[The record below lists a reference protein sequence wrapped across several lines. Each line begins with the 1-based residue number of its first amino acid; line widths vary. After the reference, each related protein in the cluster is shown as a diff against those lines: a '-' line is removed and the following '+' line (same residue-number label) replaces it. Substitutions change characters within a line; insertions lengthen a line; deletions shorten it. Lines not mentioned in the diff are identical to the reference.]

1 MTIKEIE
8 TLSGL
13 PRANIRYY
21 ESEGLIS
28 PKRAENGYREYSRA
42 DVGIGP
48 YRVLRIFAAAHWA
61 EQCGIRTDRQQKEHT
76 MTIKDMEL
84 QTGLARANIRYYESE
99 GLIAPVRAENGYRE
113 YSQEDAETL
122 LRVKL
127 LRALGLTVGQ
137 IKAIVRG
144 ETELDAALSARI
156 AAIRKEKAELDRA
169 GEIAGR
175 LRQTHA
181 QFQTLDAR
189 PYLDEMQAERVL
201 ERDTLPKEHFPWQR
215 FFARLVD
222 AQIYRTLWVLILPAL
237 SFNMLKTGIGGQVFM
252 EFLAL
257 GTMFLLEPL
266 LLSRFGTTAGKWL
279 FGLRVASPDGRRL
292 TYAEGRERTAYL
304 FWYGIRLN
312 LPVFRLYRL
321 YVSYTD
327 EQQGKALPWEDGS
340 EQTIRDHAGWRF
352 AAAAVLA
359 ALLIAGGVLRVLL
372 TYGPANRGE
381 LTVAQF
387 AENYNTILRQFG
399 DYDVELDETGRWQEE
414 SEFSMDGGT
423 VSVTFGERY
432 PQLKYQTENGVLTGI
447 VYHAEGGEADSWIS
461 IPSGSVMQYALF
473 AFAGAEKGHILLDKP
488 LQEAASEL
496 SNCVF
501 SEYHTVVDGVAVDY
515 TYTDTITDSV
525 RTQYSYTLTLRRVQ
539 G

>member
-1 MTIKEIE
+1 
-8 TLSGL
+8 
-13 PRANIRYY
+13 
-21 ESEGLIS
+21 
-28 PKRAENGYREYSRA
+28 
-42 DVGIGP
+42 
-48 YRVLRIFAAAHWA
+48 
-61 EQCGIRTDRQQKEHT
+61 

-84 QTGLARANIRYYESE
+84 QTGLARANIRYYEAE
-99 GLIAPVRAENGYRE
+99 GLITPERAENGYRD

-137 IKAIVRG
+137 IKAVVRG
-144 ETELDAALSARI
+144 ETELAAALSARI
-156 AAIRKEKAELDRA
+156 AAIQKEKTALDRA

-175 LRQTHA
+175 IRQAHA
-181 QFQTLDAR
+181 QFRTLDAR
-189 PYLDEMQAERVL
+189 PYLDEMQTERVL

-215 FFARLVD
+215 FFARLLD
-222 AQIYRTLWVLILPAL
+222 AQIYRSLWVLILPAL
-237 SFNMLKTGIGGQVFM
+237 GFNMLKSSRGGVL
-252 EFLAL
+252 FLELLTL

-266 LLSRFGTTAGKWL
+266 LLSRFGTTPGKWL
-279 FGLRVASPDGRRL
+279 FGLRVTSPDGRRL

-312 LPVFRLYRL
+312 LPFFRLYRL

-327 EQQGKALPWEDGS
+327 EQQEKELPWEDRS

-352 AAAAVLA
+352 AAAAALA
-359 ALLIAGGVLRVLL
+359 VLLIAGGVLRVLL
-372 TYGPANRGE
+372 PYGPTHRGE
-381 LTVAQF
+381 LTIAQF

-423 VSVTFGERY
+423 VSVAFGERY
-432 PQLKYQTENGVLTGI
+432 PQLEYQTENGVLTGI

-488 LQEAASEL
+488 LQTAASEL
-496 SNCVF
+496 CDSVF

-515 TYTDTITDSV
+515 VYTGTIIDS
-525 RTQYSYTLTLRRVQ
+525 TYSYTLTLTKVNE
-539 G
+539 

>member
-1 MTIKEIE
+1 
-8 TLSGL
+8 
-13 PRANIRYY
+13 
-21 ESEGLIS
+21 
-28 PKRAENGYREYSRA
+28 
-42 DVGIGP
+42 
-48 YRVLRIFAAAHWA
+48 
-61 EQCGIRTDRQQKEHT
+61 

-84 QTGLARANIRYYESE
+84 QTGLARANIRYYEAE
-99 GLIAPVRAENGYRE
+99 GLISPERAENGYRE

-156 AAIRKEKAELDRA
+156 AAIQKEKAALDWA

-175 LRQTHA
+175 IRQAHA
-181 QFQTLDAR
+181 QFRTLDAR
-189 PYLDEMQAERVL
+189 PYLDEMQTERVL

-215 FFARLVD
+215 FFARLLD
-222 AQIYRTLWVLILPAL
+222 GQIYRTLWMLLLPAL
-237 SFNMLKTGIGGQVFM
+237 GFNMLKNSRGGM
-252 EFLAL
+252 LFLELLTL

-266 LLSRFGTTAGKWL
+266 LLSRFGTTPGKWL
-279 FGLRVASPDGRRL
+279 FGLRVTSPDGRKL

-312 LPVFRLYRL
+312 LPFFRLYRL

-372 TYGPANRGE
+372 PVGPVYRGE

-399 DYDVELDETGRWQEE
+399 DYDVELDENGRWKEE
-414 SEFSMDGGT
+414 SSFQSNGGT
-423 VSVTFGERY
+423 TTVMFNDRL
-432 PQLKYQTENGVLTGI
+432 PQLEYQTENGVLTGI

-539 G
+539 R

>member
-1 MTIKEIE
+1 
-8 TLSGL
+8 
-13 PRANIRYY
+13 
-21 ESEGLIS
+21 
-28 PKRAENGYREYSRA
+28 
-42 DVGIGP
+42 
-48 YRVLRIFAAAHWA
+48 
-61 EQCGIRTDRQQKEHT
+61 

-84 QTGLARANIRYYESE
+84 QTGLARANIRYYEAE
-99 GLIAPVRAENGYRE
+99 GLITPERAENGYRD

-137 IKAIVRG
+137 IKAVVRG

-156 AAIRKEKAELDRA
+156 AAIQKEKTALDRA

-175 LRQTHA
+175 IRQAHA
-181 QFQTLDAR
+181 QFRTLDAR
-189 PYLDEMQAERVL
+189 PYLDEMQTERVL

-215 FFARLVD
+215 FFARLLD
-222 AQIYRTLWVLILPAL
+222 AQIYRSLWVLILPAL
-237 SFNMLKTGIGGQVFM
+237 GFNMLKSSRGGVLLL
-252 EFLAL
+252 ELLTL

-266 LLSRFGTTAGKWL
+266 LLSRFGTTPGKWL

-327 EQQGKALPWEDGS
+327 EQQEKALPWEDRS

-352 AAAAVLA
+352 AAAAALA
-359 ALLIAGGVLRVLL
+359 VLLIAGGVLRVLL
-372 TYGPANRGE
+372 PYGPTHRGE
-381 LTVAQF
+381 LTIAQF

-432 PQLKYQTENGVLTGI
+432 PQLEYQTENGVLTGI

-488 LQEAASEL
+488 LQTAASEL
-496 SNCVF
+496 CDSVF

-515 TYTDTITDSV
+515 VYTDTITDST
-525 RTQYSYTLTLRRVQ
+525 RTQYSYTLTLTKVNE
-539 G
+539 

>member
-1 MTIKEIE
+1 
-8 TLSGL
+8 
-13 PRANIRYY
+13 
-21 ESEGLIS
+21 
-28 PKRAENGYREYSRA
+28 
-42 DVGIGP
+42 
-48 YRVLRIFAAAHWA
+48 
-61 EQCGIRTDRQQKEHT
+61 

-84 QTGLARANIRYYESE
+84 QTGLARANIRYYEAE
-99 GLIAPVRAENGYRE
+99 GLITPERAENGYRD

-137 IKAIVRG
+137 IKAVVRG

-156 AAIRKEKAELDRA
+156 AAIQKEKTALDRA

-175 LRQTHA
+175 IRQAHA
-181 QFQTLDAR
+181 QFRTLDAR
-189 PYLDEMQAERVL
+189 PYLDEMQTERVL

-215 FFARLVD
+215 FFARLLD
-222 AQIYRTLWVLILPAL
+222 AQIYRSLWVLILPAL
-237 SFNMLKTGIGGQVFM
+237 GFNMLKSSRGGVL
-252 EFLAL
+252 FLELLTL

-266 LLSRFGTTAGKWL
+266 LLSRFGTTPGKWL
-279 FGLRVASPDGRRL
+279 CGLRVTSPDGRRL

-312 LPVFRLYRL
+312 LPFFRLYRL

-327 EQQGKALPWEDGS
+327 EQQEKELPWEDRS

-352 AAAAVLA
+352 AAAAALA
-359 ALLIAGGVLRVLL
+359 VLLIAGGVLRVLL
-372 TYGPANRGE
+372 PYGPPHRGE
-381 LTVAQF
+381 LTIAQF

-423 VSVTFGERY
+423 VSVAFGERY
-432 PQLKYQTENGVLTGI
+432 PQLEYQTENGVLTGI
-447 VYHAEGGEADSWIS
+447 VYHAEGDEADSWIS

-488 LQEAASEL
+488 LQTAASEL
-496 SNCVF
+496 CDSVF

>member
-1 MTIKEIE
+1 
-8 TLSGL
+8 
-13 PRANIRYY
+13 
-21 ESEGLIS
+21 
-28 PKRAENGYREYSRA
+28 
-42 DVGIGP
+42 
-48 YRVLRIFAAAHWA
+48 
-61 EQCGIRTDRQQKEHT
+61 

-84 QTGLARANIRYYESE
+84 QTGLARANIRYYEAE
-99 GLIAPVRAENGYRE
+99 GLITPERAENGYRD

-137 IKAIVRG
+137 IKAVVRG

-156 AAIRKEKAELDRA
+156 AAIQKEKTALDRA

-175 LRQTHA
+175 LRQAHA
-181 QFQTLDAR
+181 QFRTLDAR
-189 PYLDEMQAERVL
+189 PYLDEMQTERVL

-215 FFARLVD
+215 FFARLLD
-222 AQIYRTLWVLILPAL
+222 AQIYRSLWVLILPAL
-237 SFNMLKTGIGGQVFM
+237 GFNMLKSSRGGVL
-252 EFLAL
+252 FLELLTL

-266 LLSRFGTTAGKWL
+266 LLSRFGTTPGKWL
-279 FGLRVASPDGRRL
+279 FGLRVTSPDGRRL

-312 LPVFRLYRL
+312 LPFFRLYRL

-327 EQQGKALPWEDGS
+327 EQQEKELPWEDRS

-352 AAAAVLA
+352 AAAAALA
-359 ALLIAGGVLRVLL
+359 VLLIAGGVLRVLL
-372 TYGPANRGE
+372 PYGPTHRGE
-381 LTVAQF
+381 LTIAQF

-432 PQLKYQTENGVLTGI
+432 PQLEYQTENGVLTGI

-473 AFAGAEKGHILLDKP
+473 AFAGAEKGLSLIHI
-488 LQEAASEL
+488 
-496 SNCVF
+496 
-501 SEYHTVVDGVAVDY
+501 
-515 TYTDTITDSV
+515 
-525 RTQYSYTLTLRRVQ
+525 
-539 G
+539 

>member
-1 MTIKEIE
+1 
-8 TLSGL
+8 
-13 PRANIRYY
+13 
-21 ESEGLIS
+21 
-28 PKRAENGYREYSRA
+28 
-42 DVGIGP
+42 
-48 YRVLRIFAAAHWA
+48 
-61 EQCGIRTDRQQKEHT
+61 
-76 MTIKDMEL
+76 MTIKDMEV
-84 QTGLARANIRYYESE
+84 QTGLARANIRYYEAE
-99 GLIAPVRAENGYRE
+99 GLITPERAENGYRD

-137 IKAIVRG
+137 IKAVVRG

-156 AAIRKEKAELDRA
+156 AAIQKEKTALDRA

-175 LRQTHA
+175 IRQAHT
-181 QFQTLDAR
+181 QFRTLDAR
-189 PYLDEMQAERVL
+189 PYLDEMQTERVL
-201 ERDTLPKEHFPWQR
+201 EHDTLPKEHFPWQR
-215 FFARLVD
+215 FFARLLD
-222 AQIYRTLWVLILPAL
+222 AQIYRSLWVLILPAL
-237 SFNMLKTGIGGQVFM
+237 GFNMLKSSRGGVL
-252 EFLAL
+252 FLELLTL

-266 LLSRFGTTAGKWL
+266 LLSRFSTTPGKWL
-279 FGLRVASPDGRRL
+279 FGLRVTSQDGRKL

-312 LPVFRLYRL
+312 LPFFRLYRL

-327 EQQGKALPWEDGS
+327 EQQEKELPWEDRS

-352 AAAAVLA
+352 AAAAAIAV
-359 ALLIAGGVLRVLL
+359 LLIAGGVLRVLL
-372 TYGPANRGE
+372 PYGPTHRGE

-423 VSVTFGERY
+423 VSVPFGERY
-432 PQLKYQTENGVLTGI
+432 PQLEYQTENGVLTGL
-447 VYHAEGGEADSWIS
+447 VYHAAGGEEDGWIS
-461 IPSGSVMQYALF
+461 VPSGDVMQYALF

-488 LQEAASEL
+488 LQMAASEL
-496 SNCVF
+496 CDSVF

-515 TYTDTITDSV
+515 VYTDTITDST
-525 RTQYSYTLTLRRVQ
+525 RTQYSYTLTLTKVNE
-539 G
+539 

>member
-1 MTIKEIE
+1 
-8 TLSGL
+8 
-13 PRANIRYY
+13 
-21 ESEGLIS
+21 
-28 PKRAENGYREYSRA
+28 
-42 DVGIGP
+42 
-48 YRVLRIFAAAHWA
+48 
-61 EQCGIRTDRQQKEHT
+61 

-84 QTGLARANIRYYESE
+84 QTGLARANIRYYEAE
-99 GLIAPVRAENGYRE
+99 GLITPERAENGYRD

-137 IKAIVRG
+137 IKAVVRG

-156 AAIRKEKAELDRA
+156 AAIQKEKTALDRA

-175 LRQTHA
+175 IRQAHA
-181 QFQTLDAR
+181 QFRTLDAR
-189 PYLDEMQAERVL
+189 PYLDEMQTERVL

-215 FFARLVD
+215 FFARLLD
-222 AQIYRTLWVLILPAL
+222 AQIYRSLWVLILPAL
-237 SFNMLKTGIGGQVFM
+237 GFNMLKSSRGGVL
-252 EFLAL
+252 FLELLTL

-266 LLSRFGTTAGKWL
+266 LLSRFGTTPGKWL
-279 FGLRVASPDGRRL
+279 FGLRVTSPDGRRL
-292 TYAEGRERTAYL
+292 TYAEGRERTVYL

-312 LPVFRLYRL
+312 LPFFRLYRL

-327 EQQGKALPWEDGS
+327 EQQEKELPWEDRS

-352 AAAAVLA
+352 AAAAALA
-359 ALLIAGGVLRVLL
+359 VLLIAGGVLRVLL
-372 TYGPANRGE
+372 PYGPTHRGE
-381 LTVAQF
+381 LTIAQF

-423 VSVTFGERY
+423 VSVAFGERY
-432 PQLKYQTENGVLTGI
+432 PQLEYQTENGVLTGI

-488 LQEAASEL
+488 LQTAASEL
-496 SNCVF
+496 CDSVF

-515 TYTDTITDSV
+515 VYTGTIIDS
-525 RTQYSYTLTLRRVQ
+525 TYSYTLTLTKVNE
-539 G
+539 

>member
-1 MTIKEIE
+1 
-8 TLSGL
+8 
-13 PRANIRYY
+13 
-21 ESEGLIS
+21 
-28 PKRAENGYREYSRA
+28 
-42 DVGIGP
+42 
-48 YRVLRIFAAAHWA
+48 
-61 EQCGIRTDRQQKEHT
+61 

-84 QTGLARANIRYYESE
+84 QTGLARANIRYYEAE
-99 GLIAPVRAENGYRE
+99 GLITPERAENGYRD

-137 IKAIVRG
+137 IKAVVRG

-156 AAIRKEKAELDRA
+156 AAIQKEKTALDRA

-175 LRQTHA
+175 IRQAHA
-181 QFQTLDAR
+181 QFRTLDAR
-189 PYLDEMQAERVL
+189 PYLDEMQTERVL

-215 FFARLVD
+215 FFARLLD
-222 AQIYRTLWVLILPAL
+222 AQIYRSLWVLILPAL
-237 SFNMLKTGIGGQVFM
+237 GFNMLKSSRGGVL
-252 EFLAL
+252 FLELLTL

-266 LLSRFGTTAGKWL
+266 LLSRFGTTPGKWL
-279 FGLRVASPDGRRL
+279 FGLRVTSPDSRRL

-312 LPVFRLYRL
+312 LPFFRLYRL
-321 YVSYTD
+321 HVSYTD
-327 EQQGKALPWEDGS
+327 EQQEKELPWEDRS
-340 EQTIRDHAGWRF
+340 EQTILDHAGWRF
-352 AAAAVLA
+352 AAAAALA
-359 ALLIAGGVLRVLL
+359 VLLIAGGVLRVLL
-372 TYGPANRGE
+372 PYGPTHRGE
-381 LTVAQF
+381 LTIAQF

-423 VSVTFGERY
+423 VSVAFGERY
-432 PQLKYQTENGVLTGI
+432 PQLEYQTENGVLTGI

-515 TYTDTITDSV
+515 TYFDTWNDSMQ
-525 RTQYSYTLTLRRVQ
+525 TQYSYILSLTKVQ
-539 G
+539 K

>member
-1 MTIKEIE
+1 
-8 TLSGL
+8 
-13 PRANIRYY
+13 
-21 ESEGLIS
+21 
-28 PKRAENGYREYSRA
+28 
-42 DVGIGP
+42 
-48 YRVLRIFAAAHWA
+48 
-61 EQCGIRTDRQQKEHT
+61 

-84 QTGLARANIRYYESE
+84 QTGLARANIRYYEAE
-99 GLIAPVRAENGYRE
+99 GLITPERAENGYRD

-137 IKAIVRG
+137 IKAVVRG

-156 AAIRKEKAELDRA
+156 AAIQKEKTALDRA

-175 LRQTHA
+175 IRQAHA
-181 QFQTLDAR
+181 QFRTLDAR
-189 PYLDEMQAERVL
+189 PYLDEMQTERVL

-215 FFARLVD
+215 FFARLLD
-222 AQIYRTLWVLILPAL
+222 AQIYRSLWVLILPAL
-237 SFNMLKTGIGGQVFM
+237 GFNMLKSSRGGVL
-252 EFLAL
+252 FLELLTL

-279 FGLRVASPDGRRL
+279 FGLRVTSPDGRRL

-312 LPVFRLYRL
+312 LPFFRLHRL

-327 EQQGKALPWEDGS
+327 EQQEKELPWEDRS

-352 AAAAVLA
+352 AAAAALA
-359 ALLIAGGVLRVLL
+359 VLLIAGGVLRVLL
-372 TYGPANRGE
+372 PYGPTHRGE
-381 LTVAQF
+381 LTIAQF

-423 VSVTFGERY
+423 VSVAFGERY
-432 PQLKYQTENGVLTGI
+432 PQLEYQTENGVLTGI

-473 AFAGAEKGHILLDKP
+473 AFAGAEKGHILLAKP
-488 LQEAASEL
+488 LQTAASEL
-496 SNCVF
+496 CDSVF

-515 TYTDTITDSV
+515 VYTGTIIDS
-525 RTQYSYTLTLRRVQ
+525 TYSYTLTLTKVNE
-539 G
+539 

>member
-1 MTIKEIE
+1 
-8 TLSGL
+8 
-13 PRANIRYY
+13 
-21 ESEGLIS
+21 
-28 PKRAENGYREYSRA
+28 
-42 DVGIGP
+42 
-48 YRVLRIFAAAHWA
+48 
-61 EQCGIRTDRQQKEHT
+61 

-84 QTGLARANIRYYESE
+84 QTGLARANIRYYEAE
-99 GLIAPVRAENGYRE
+99 GLITPERAENGYRD

-137 IKAIVRG
+137 IKAVVRG

-156 AAIRKEKAELDRA
+156 AAIQKEKTALDRA

-175 LRQTHA
+175 IRQAHA
-181 QFQTLDAR
+181 QFRTLDAR
-189 PYLDEMQAERVL
+189 PYLDEMQTERVL

-215 FFARLVD
+215 FFARLLD
-222 AQIYRTLWVLILPAL
+222 AQIYRSLWVLILPAL
-237 SFNMLKTGIGGQVFM
+237 GFNMLKSSRGGVLSL
-252 EFLAL
+252 ELLTL

-266 LLSRFGTTAGKWL
+266 LLSRFGTTPGKWL
-279 FGLRVASPDGRRL
+279 FGLRVTSPDGRRL

-312 LPVFRLYRL
+312 LPFFRLYRL

-327 EQQGKALPWEDGS
+327 EQQEKELPWEDRS

-352 AAAAVLA
+352 AAAAALA
-359 ALLIAGGVLRVLL
+359 VLLIAGGVLRVLL
-372 TYGPANRGE
+372 PYGPTHRGE
-381 LTVAQF
+381 LTIAQF

-423 VSVTFGERY
+423 VSVAFGERY
-432 PQLKYQTENGVLTGI
+432 PQLEYQTENGVLTGI

-488 LQEAASEL
+488 LQTAASEL
-496 SNCVF
+496 CDSVF

-515 TYTDTITDSV
+515 VYTGTIIDS
-525 RTQYSYTLTLRRVQ
+525 TYSYTLTLTKVNE
-539 G
+539 

>member
-1 MTIKEIE
+1 
-8 TLSGL
+8 
-13 PRANIRYY
+13 
-21 ESEGLIS
+21 
-28 PKRAENGYREYSRA
+28 
-42 DVGIGP
+42 
-48 YRVLRIFAAAHWA
+48 
-61 EQCGIRTDRQQKEHT
+61 

-84 QTGLARANIRYYESE
+84 QTGLARANIRYYEAE
-99 GLIAPVRAENGYRE
+99 GLITPERAENGYRD

-137 IKAIVRG
+137 IKAVVRG
-144 ETELDAALSARI
+144 ETELAAALSARI
-156 AAIRKEKAELDRA
+156 AAIQKEKTALDRA

-175 LRQTHA
+175 IRQAHA

-189 PYLDEMQAERVL
+189 PYLDEMQTERVL

-215 FFARLVD
+215 FFARLLD
-222 AQIYRTLWVLILPAL
+222 AQIYRSLWVLILPAL
-237 SFNMLKTGIGGQVFM
+237 GFNMLKSSRGGVL
-252 EFLAL
+252 FLELLTL

-266 LLSRFGTTAGKWL
+266 LLSRFGTTPGKWL
-279 FGLRVASPDGRRL
+279 FGLRVTSPDGRRL

-312 LPVFRLYRL
+312 LPFFRLYRL

-327 EQQGKALPWEDGS
+327 EQQEKELPWEDRS

-352 AAAAVLA
+352 AAAAALA
-359 ALLIAGGVLRVLL
+359 VLLIAGGVLRVLL
-372 TYGPANRGE
+372 PYGPTHRGE
-381 LTVAQF
+381 LTIAQF

-423 VSVTFGERY
+423 VSVAFGERY
-432 PQLKYQTENGVLTGI
+432 PQLEYQTENGVLTGI

-488 LQEAASEL
+488 LQTAASEL
-496 SNCVF
+496 CDSVF

-515 TYTDTITDSV
+515 VYTGTIIDS
-525 RTQYSYTLTLRRVQ
+525 TYSYTLTLTKVNE
-539 G
+539 

>member
-1 MTIKEIE
+1 
-8 TLSGL
+8 
-13 PRANIRYY
+13 
-21 ESEGLIS
+21 
-28 PKRAENGYREYSRA
+28 
-42 DVGIGP
+42 
-48 YRVLRIFAAAHWA
+48 
-61 EQCGIRTDRQQKEHT
+61 

-84 QTGLARANIRYYESE
+84 QTGLARANIRYYEAE
-99 GLIAPVRAENGYRE
+99 GLITPERAENGYRD

-137 IKAIVRG
+137 IKAVVRG

-156 AAIRKEKAELDRA
+156 AAIQKEKTALDRA

-175 LRQTHA
+175 IRQAHA
-181 QFQTLDAR
+181 QFRTLDAR
-189 PYLDEMQAERVL
+189 PYLDEMQTERVL

-215 FFARLVD
+215 FFARLLD
-222 AQIYRTLWVLILPAL
+222 AQIYRSLWVLILPAL
-237 SFNMLKTGIGGQVFM
+237 GFNMLKSSRGGVL
-252 EFLAL
+252 FLELLTL

-279 FGLRVASPDGRRL
+279 FGLRVTSPDGRRL

-312 LPVFRLYRL
+312 LPFFRLHRL

-327 EQQGKALPWEDGS
+327 EQQEKELPWEDRS

-352 AAAAVLA
+352 AAAAALA
-359 ALLIAGGVLRVLL
+359 VLLIAGGVLRVLL
-372 TYGPANRGE
+372 PYGPTHRGE
-381 LTVAQF
+381 LTIAQF

-423 VSVTFGERY
+423 VSVAFSDRY
-432 PQLKYQTENGVLTGI
+432 PQLAYQTENGVLTGI
-447 VYHAEGGEADSWIS
+447 VYHAEGGEEDTWKS

-473 AFAGAEKGHILLDKP
+473 AFAGAEKGHILLAKP
-488 LQEAASEL
+488 LQTAASEL
-496 SNCVF
+496 CDSVF

-515 TYTDTITDSV
+515 VYTGTIIDS
-525 RTQYSYTLTLRRVQ
+525 TYSYTLTLTKVNE
-539 G
+539 

>member
-1 MTIKEIE
+1 
-8 TLSGL
+8 
-13 PRANIRYY
+13 
-21 ESEGLIS
+21 
-28 PKRAENGYREYSRA
+28 
-42 DVGIGP
+42 
-48 YRVLRIFAAAHWA
+48 
-61 EQCGIRTDRQQKEHT
+61 

-84 QTGLARANIRYYESE
+84 QTGLARANIRYYEAE
-99 GLIAPVRAENGYRE
+99 GLISPERAENGYRE

-137 IKAIVRG
+137 IKAVVRG

-156 AAIRKEKAELDRA
+156 AAIQKEKTALDRA

-175 LRQTHA
+175 IRQAHA
-181 QFQTLDAR
+181 QFRTLDAR
-189 PYLDEMQAERVL
+189 PYLDEMQTERVL

-215 FFARLVD
+215 FFARLLD
-222 AQIYRTLWVLILPAL
+222 AQIYRSLWVLILPAL
-237 SFNMLKTGIGGQVFM
+237 GFNMLKSSRGGVL
-252 EFLAL
+252 FLELLTL

-266 LLSRFGTTAGKWL
+266 LLSRFGTTPGKWL
-279 FGLRVASPDGRRL
+279 FGLRVTSPDGRKL

-312 LPVFRLYRL
+312 LPFFRLYRL

-327 EQQGKALPWEDGS
+327 EQQEKELPWEDRS

-352 AAAAVLA
+352 AAAAALA
-359 ALLIAGGVLRVLL
+359 VLLIAGGVLRVLL
-372 TYGPANRGE
+372 PYGPTHRGE
-381 LTVAQF
+381 LTIAQF

-423 VSVTFGERY
+423 VSVAFGERY
-432 PQLKYQTENGVLTGI
+432 PQLEYQTENGVLTGI

-488 LQEAASEL
+488 LQTAASEL
-496 SNCVF
+496 CDSVF

-539 G
+539 R